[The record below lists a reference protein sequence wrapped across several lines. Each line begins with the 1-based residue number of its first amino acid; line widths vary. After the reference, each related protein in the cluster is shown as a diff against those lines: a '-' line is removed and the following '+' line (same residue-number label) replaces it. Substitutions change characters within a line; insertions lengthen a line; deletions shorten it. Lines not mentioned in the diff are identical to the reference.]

1 MPFSRNKKKEAA
13 KPAKSSSQMSFSKKL
28 KKFRNARLSKDNKNK
43 VKAIVVKITYHED
56 GEKSSMEEDDDLD
69 DVDTERGGSIS
80 ESWWKV
86 RRFRR
91 HDAYDFLAA
100 DDRRIHPALPTSSPR
115 YIVLVFWKEYEDGRQ
130 NGNASHLLT
139 GYRLIPNPTQL
150 TLHAM
155 ASKQFEKAVSA
166 DCL

>member
-1 MPFSRNKKKEAA
+1 MSKQEEGG
-13 KPAKSSSQMSFSKKL
+13 SQTSQVIIPDELSKKL

-69 DVDTERGGSIS
+69 DVDTSGEVDL
-80 ESWWKV
+80 EELV
-86 RRFRR
+86 E
-91 HDAYDFLAA
+91 
-100 DDRRIHPALPTSSPR
+100 ALPTSSPR

-130 NGNASHLLT
+130 T
-139 GYRLIPNPTQL
+139 ERLALINWVPPNSNPTQL

-155 ASKQFEKAVSA
+155 ASKQFEKAVNANTIFEVREGSEG
-166 DCL
+166 LTMELLLEKTK